1 MDSKMTF
8 LIMCNFLLMV
18 NGQNANKI
26 LRVGSIFPEVN
37 QKLAFAG
44 MDEKEYPLPLLAN
57 CGKFF
62 HNSGDRVRRFC
73 GNFFHKSFE
82 NAMVH
87 F

>member
-1 MDSKMTF
+1 MDLKMKI
-8 LIMCNFLLMV
+8 LIICNFLVMI

-57 CGKFF
+57 SGKRNHFVSKF
-62 HNSGDRVRRFC
+62 RFSSHDLDRFLENFGDWL
-73 GNFFHKSFE
+73 G
-82 NAMVH
+82 
-87 F
+87 